1 MKTADC
7 DILIVP
13 GLGGSDEDHWQA
25 RWASRLA
32 TARLVEQDQ

>member
-13 GLGGSDEDHWQA
+13 GLGGSEEEHWQA
-25 RWASRLA
+25 RWALSLIHI
-32 TARLVEQDQ
+32 